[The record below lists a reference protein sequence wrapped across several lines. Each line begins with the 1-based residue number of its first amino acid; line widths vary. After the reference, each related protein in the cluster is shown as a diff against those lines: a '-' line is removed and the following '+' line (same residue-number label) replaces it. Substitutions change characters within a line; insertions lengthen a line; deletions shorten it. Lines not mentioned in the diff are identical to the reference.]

1 MQIFKGN
8 MEVEELKELLKGR
21 EKRTLEYKRAWNEV
35 PKNMFDTVC
44 AFLNRDGGVIVLGVE
59 DNGQIKKGVDPEAVH
74 QMCKDISNLSNNPQ
88 KLSPTFLLQ
97 PEEVD
102 VDGKKVIVVFVPSSS
117 QVHKSAGNIYDRST
131 DGDYI
136 LKTDAEISALYLRKR
151 QTYSENHVFPYLRLE
166 HLDENTIAKARQLI
180 KRKFPNHP
188 WLEMDTMEM
197 MRQANLYCYDL
208 ETNKSGFNLAAL
220 MLFGK
225 QEFIQSALPYYRLDA
240 VVRLDNVDRYDDRLP
255 LMGNIIDSYDA
266 LMAFVEKHLPDP
278 FFLEGDQRTS
288 LREKIFREIIS
299 NVLVHREYMNPTYTV
314 FEINREGIIVSNAN
328 KPLKAGPVTL
338 RNYVRHPKNPHMA
351 NFFMQMGRAEH
362 LGTGIR
368 NLYHYVPIYTGA
380 DPVIMDD
387 DMYTVKMNLPKSM
400 QMLKA
405 VGEDTAQD
413 TAQVTVQDT
422 AQVSNQVKMLIVTL
436 GEETLSRD
444 ELMARLHLEH
454 RENFRSTYLKPAI
467 DDEFVNLTIPDKP
480 TSGKQKYFLSKKGL
494 QKLRELRVENGK

>member
-1 MQIFKGN
+1 

-117 QVHKSAGNIYDRST
+117 QVHKSAGSIYDRST

-136 LKTDAEISALYLRKR
+136 LKTDAEISVLYLRKR
-151 QTYSENHVFPYLRLE
+151 QAYSENHVFPYLRLE

-180 KRKFPNHP
+180 RRKFPNHP
-188 WLEMDTMEM
+188 WLEMETMEM

-288 LREKIFREIIS
+288 LREKIFREM
-299 NVLVHREYMNPTYTV
+299 V
-314 FEINREGIIVSNAN
+314 
-328 KPLKAGPVTL
+328 
-338 RNYVRHPKNPHMA
+338 
-351 NFFMQMGRAEH
+351 
-362 LGTGIR
+362 
-368 NLYHYVPIYTGA
+368 A
-380 DPVIMDD
+380 DM
-387 DMYTVKMNLPKSM
+387 
-400 QMLKA
+400 
-405 VGEDTAQD
+405 
-413 TAQVTVQDT
+413 
-422 AQVSNQVKMLIVTL
+422 
-436 GEETLSRD
+436 
-444 ELMARLHLEH
+444 
-454 RENFRSTYLKPAI
+454 
-467 DDEFVNLTIPDKP
+467 
-480 TSGKQKYFLSKKGL
+480 KKGV
-494 QKLRELRVENGK
+494 KLD